1 MHARGLVL
9 KFTQAMQATVAKHGK
24 KSDLPAISVT
34 LVAAPDSIGMR
45 ISDQGTVHH
54 IDKVCR
60 PIRPG
65 GGLLSPQICTPSDL
79 FSFSHIRN
87 ASRLEQDHLRPLRT
101 VCASPT
107 GMRATV
113 EELVQRW
120 KDEWPRVEDGTALRN
135 SSERKSG
142 SVHRPRLGIGLAMC
156 NIFAR

>member
-1 MHARGLVL
+1 MHGDKFSILLHRPCKPRWQSMARSQIFLLFRSHLSRRLIALGCGFQTKV
-9 KFTQAMQATVAKHGK
+9 
-24 KSDLPAISVT
+24 
-34 LVAAPDSIGMR
+34 R
-45 ISDQGTVHH
+45 IITSH
-54 IDKVCR
+54 KVCQ

-87 ASRLEQDHLRPLRT
+87 ASRLEQDRLGPLRT

-120 KDEWPRVEDGTALRN
+120 KDEWPRVEVGSPLQHN
-135 SSERKSG
+135 SKRQSR
-142 SVHRPRLGIGLAMC
+142 SVHRPRLGIGLALC